1 MCFHIFCSFRA
12 LVGALIGTLIGTI
25 SVLYVDVLAGVLYIR
40 ATRVGSNT
48 AIAQIV
54 RLVEEA
60 QTTKAPIQH
69 FADRV
74 SSIFAPTVFTLSI
87 FTFLLWWMVL
97 SSGYAPDA
105 WVEDAQQSGSN
116 FVFSFLFGI
125 AVLVIACPCAL
136 GLATPTAVMVS
147 VNFFDA
153 CWLLLLWLLL
163 LWLLLLWLRR
173 WTMTDQHVHMDRTLG
188 NSC

>member
-1 MCFHIFCSFRA
+1 MFD
-12 LVGALIGTLIGTI
+12 VGGVTFGCIQYSLSSAIALIGTPLGLFLCRI
-25 SVLYVDVLAGVLYIR
+25 SVAGVLYIR

-74 SSIFAPTVFTLSI
+74 SRIFAPTVFTLSV

-136 GLATPTAVMVS
+136 GLATPTAVMVR
-147 VNFFDA
+147 VNVVPVAYLF
-153 CWLLLLWLLL
+153 
-163 LWLLLLWLRR
+163 
-173 WTMTDQHVHMDRTLG
+173 
-188 NSC
+188 S